1 MNPSINE
8 LHPYP
13 FEKLA
18 KLLADITPNKDL
30 ELIKLTIGE
39 PQHPA
44 PQFVLDTL
52 TQNLDKVSK
61 YPGTKGTPELRQ
73 SIANWASKRFQLS
86 QLDPDTQVL
95 PVTGT
100 REALFAI
107 TQTLVDSTK
116 PNATVISPNPFYQI
130 YEGATILAGAKLHF
144 LAGNPEQNYKID
156 YTDISDEVWQD
167 TQILFTCS
175 PNNPNG
181 YVTTLEDYEFLLK
194 KSAEFDFTIIAD
206 ECYSEIYFDENT
218 KPTGLLEACQ
228 RLDNPE
234 YKNCLVFHSLS
245 KRSNLPGLRSGFV
258 AGDAGILAS
267 FLLYRTYHGC
277 AMALQTQIA
286 SISAWND
293 EEHVLENRNL
303 YREKFEQVLEI
314 LTPVMKVSKPD
325 AGFYLWPQLDMDDEV
340 FCQKLYQEEAVLVLP
355 GRYLAREVEGINPAK
370 NHVRMA
376 LVATTQDCVEAASRI
391 KRFMLKH
398 TK

>member
-52 TQNLDKVSK
+52 AQNLDKVSK

-181 YVTTLEDYEFLLK
+181 YVTTLKDYEFLLK

>member
-73 SIANWASKRFQLS
+73 SIANWASKRFQLG

-258 AGDAGILAS
+258 AGDADILAS

>member
-52 TQNLDKVSK
+52 TKNLNKVSK

-73 SIANWASKRFQLS
+73 SITNWASKRFQLS
-86 QLDPDTQVL
+86 QLNPDTQVL

-156 YTDISDEVWQD
+156 YTCISDQVWQD
-167 TQILFTCS
+167 TQIVFTCS

-194 KSAEFDFTIIAD
+194 KSAEFNFTIIAD

-228 RLDNPE
+228 QLGNPD

-258 AGDAGILAS
+258 AGDADILAS

-277 AMALQTQIA
+277 AMALQTQMA

-314 LTPVMKVSKPD
+314 LTPVMKVNKPD
-325 AGFYLWPQLDMDDEV
+325 AGFYLWPQLDIDDEV

-355 GRYLAREVEGINPAK
+355 GRYLARDVEGINPAK

-398 TK
+398 AN

>member
-1 MNPSINE
+1 MNPLINK

-18 KLLADITPNKDL
+18 KLLSKITPNPEL
-30 ELIKLTIGE
+30 ALIKLTIGE

-52 TQNLDKVSK
+52 AQNLDKVSK
-61 YPGTKGTPELRQ
+61 YPGTKGTQELRQ
-73 SIANWASKRFQLS
+73 SIANWATQRFSLS
-86 QLDPDTQVL
+86 SLDAETQVL

-107 TQTLVDSTK
+107 TQTLVDASK
-116 PNATVISPNPFYQI
+116 ANATVISPNPFYQI
-130 YEGATILAGAKLHF
+130 YEGATLLAGAKLHF
-144 LAGNPEQNYKID
+144 LAGDPEQNYRID
-156 YTDISDEVWQD
+156 YSTVSDQVWQD
-167 TQILFTCS
+167 TQVLFTCS

-181 YVTTLEDYEFLLK
+181 YVTTLEDYEYLLK
-194 KSAEFDFTIIAD
+194 KSSEFNFTLVAD
-206 ECYSEIYFDENT
+206 ECYSEIYFNENE
-218 KPTGLLEACQ
+218 KPAGLLEACQ
-228 RLDNPE
+228 KFGNLD

-258 AGDAGILAS
+258 AGDADILAS

-277 AMALQTQIA
+277 AMALQTQVA

-303 YREKFEQVLEI
+303 YREKFEQVLDI
-314 LTPVMKVSKPD
+314 LQPVMKVRKPD
-325 AGFYLWPQLDMDDEV
+325 AGFYLWPQLDMDDET

-355 GRYLAREVEGINPAK
+355 GRYLAREVDGNNPAA

-376 LVATTQDCVEAASRI
+376 LVATTQDCVEAALRI

-398 TK
+398 SK

>member
-73 SIANWASKRFQLS
+73 SIANWASKRFQLN
-86 QLDPDTQVL
+86 QLNPDTQVL

-156 YTDISDEVWQD
+156 YTCISDQVWQD
-167 TQILFTCS
+167 IQIVFTCS

-206 ECYSEIYFDENT
+206 ECYSEIYFDEDT

-228 RLDNPE
+228 KLGNPD

-258 AGDAGILAS
+258 AGDADILAS

-277 AMALQTQIA
+277 AMALQTQMA

-293 EEHVLENRNL
+293 EGHVLENRNL
-303 YREKFEQVLEI
+303 YREKFEQVLKI
-314 LTPVMKVSKPD
+314 LTPVMKVNKPD

-355 GRYLAREVEGINPAK
+355 GRYLARDVEGINPAK

>member
-1 MNPSINE
+1 MNPLINE

-18 KLLADITPNKDL
+18 KLLTDITPNPEL

-52 TQNLDKVSK
+52 TQNMDKVSK

-73 SIANWASKRFQLS
+73 SIANWAKQRFS
-86 QLDPDTQVL
+86 LDSLDFETQVL

-107 TQTLVDSTK
+107 TQTLVDASQAD
-116 PNATVISPNPFYQI
+116 ATVISPNPFYQI
-130 YEGATILAGAKLHF
+130 YEGATLLAGAKLHF

-156 YTDISDEVWQD
+156 YSQISDDVWRK
-167 TQILFTCS
+167 TQIVFTCS

-181 YVTTLEDYEFLLK
+181 YVTTLEDYAFLLEK
-194 KSAEFDFTIIAD
+194 AAEFNFTIIAD
-206 ECYSEIYFDENT
+206 ECYSEIYFDEMQ
-218 KPTGLLEACQ
+218 KPVGLLEACKQ
-228 RLDNPE
+228 FNNPD

-258 AGDAGILAS
+258 AGDADILAS

-277 AMALQTQIA
+277 AMALQTQAA

-293 EEHVLENRNL
+293 EEHVLENRRL
-303 YREKFEQVLEI
+303 YREKFDQVLDI
-314 LTPVMKVSKPD
+314 LGPVMQVNKPD
-325 AGFYLWPQLDMDDEV
+325 AGFYLWPSLDMDDET

-355 GRYLAREVEGINPAK
+355 GRYLARTVDGINPAD

-376 LVATTQDCVEAASRI
+376 LVATTQDCVEAAQRI
-391 KRFMLKH
+391 KRFLLRQAK
-398 TK
+398 

>member
-258 AGDAGILAS
+258 AGDADILAS

-277 AMALQTQIA
+277 AMALQTQMT

>member
-1 MNPSINE
+1 MNPLINE

-18 KLLADITPNKDL
+18 KLLSDITPNPECD
-30 ELIKLTIGE
+30 LIKLTIGE

-52 TQNLDKVSK
+52 TQNLDKVGK
-61 YPGTKGTPELRQ
+61 YPGTKGTQELREC
-73 SIANWASKRFQLS
+73 IANWAIKRFD
-86 QLDPDTQVL
+86 LDTLNADTQVL

-107 TQTLVDSTK
+107 TQTLVDSSQK
-116 PNATVISPNPFYQI
+116 EATVISPNPFYQI
-130 YEGATILAGAKLHF
+130 YEGATLLAGAKLHF

-156 YTDISDEVWQD
+156 YHNISDDIWRK
-167 TQILFTCS
+167 TQIVFTCS

-181 YVTTLEDYEFLLK
+181 YVTTLEDYEFLLE
-194 KSAEFDFTIIAD
+194 KSFEFNFTIVAD
-206 ECYSEIYFDENT
+206 ECYSEIYFDESN
-218 KPTGLLEACQ
+218 KPAGLLEACKKF
-228 RLDNPE
+228 DNPG

-258 AGDAGILAS
+258 AGDADILAK

-277 AMALQTQIA
+277 AMALQTQAA

-293 EEHVLENRNL
+293 EEHVLENRAL
-303 YREKFEQVLEI
+303 YRDKFDQVLTI
-314 LTPVMKVSKPD
+314 LSPVMKVNKPD
-325 AGFYLWPQLDMDDEV
+325 AGFYLWPQLDMDDEL

-355 GRYLAREVEGINPAK
+355 GRYLARDVEGINPAK

-376 LVATTQDCVEAASRI
+376 LVATTNDCVEAAQRI
-391 KRFMLKH
+391 KRFLLRH
-398 TK
+398 AN

>member
-258 AGDAGILAS
+258 AGDADILAS

>member
-73 SIANWASKRFQLS
+73 SIANWASKRFQLN
-86 QLDPDTQVL
+86 QLNPDTQVL

-156 YTDISDEVWQD
+156 YTCISDQIWQD
-167 TQILFTCS
+167 TQIVFTCS

-206 ECYSEIYFDENT
+206 ECYSEIYFDEDT

-228 RLDNPE
+228 KLGNPD

-258 AGDAGILAS
+258 AGDADILAS

-277 AMALQTQIA
+277 AMALQTQMA

-293 EEHVLENRNL
+293 EGHVLENRNL
-303 YREKFEQVLEI
+303 YREKFEQVLKI
-314 LTPVMKVSKPD
+314 LTPVMKVNKPD

-355 GRYLAREVEGINPAK
+355 GRYLARDVEGINPAK

>member
-73 SIANWASKRFQLS
+73 SIANWASKRFQLN
-86 QLDPDTQVL
+86 QLNPDTQVL

-156 YTDISDEVWQD
+156 YTCISNQVWQD
-167 TQILFTCS
+167 TQIVFTCS

-258 AGDAGILAS
+258 AGDADILAS

-277 AMALQTQIA
+277 AMALQTQMA

-293 EEHVLENRNL
+293 EGHVLENRNL
-303 YREKFEQVLEI
+303 YRKKFEQVLEI
-314 LTPVMKVSKPD
+314 LTPVMKVNKPD

-340 FCQKLYQEEAVLVLP
+340 FCKKLYQEEAVLVLP
-355 GRYLAREVEGINPAK
+355 GRYLARDVEGINPAK

>member
-73 SIANWASKRFQLS
+73 SIANWASKRFQLN
-86 QLDPDTQVL
+86 QLNPDTQVL

-156 YTDISDEVWQD
+156 YTCISNQVWQD
-167 TQILFTCS
+167 TQIVFTCS

-206 ECYSEIYFDENT
+206 ECYSEIYFDEDT

-228 RLDNPE
+228 KLGNPD

-258 AGDAGILAS
+258 AGDADILAS

-277 AMALQTQIA
+277 AMALQTQMA

-293 EEHVLENRNL
+293 EGHVLENRNL

-314 LTPVMKVSKPD
+314 LTPVMKVNKPD

-355 GRYLAREVEGINPAK
+355 GRYLARDVEGINPAK

>member
-1 MNPSINE
+1 MNPLINE

-18 KLLADITPNKDL
+18 KLLSDITPNREL

-61 YPGTKGTPELRQ
+61 YPGTKGTLELRQ
-73 SIANWASKRFQLS
+73 CIANWATKRFN
-86 QLDPDTQVL
+86 LDSLDADSQVL

-107 TQTLVDSTK
+107 TQTLVDASQK
-116 PNATVISPNPFYQI
+116 GATVISPNPFYQI
-130 YEGATILAGAKLHF
+130 YEGATLLAGAKLHF

-156 YTDISDEVWQD
+156 YQNISDELWQR
-167 TQILFTCS
+167 TQIVFTCS

-194 KSAEFDFTIIAD
+194 KSFEFNFTIIAD
-206 ECYSEIYFDENT
+206 ECYSEIYFDENN
-218 KPTGLLEACQ
+218 KPTGLLEACKQ
-228 RLDNPE
+228 FNNPD

-258 AGDAGILAS
+258 AGDADILAK

-277 AMALQTQIA
+277 AMALQTQAA

-293 EEHVLENRNL
+293 EAHVLENREL
-303 YREKFEQVLEI
+303 YREKFDQVLDI
-314 LTPVMKVSKPD
+314 LSPVMKVNKPD
-325 AGFYLWPQLDMDDEV
+325 AGFYLWPYLTMDDEV

-355 GRYLAREVEGINPAK
+355 GRYLARDVDGINPAK

-376 LVATTQDCVEAASRI
+376 LVATTDDCVEAAQRI
-391 KRFMLKH
+391 KRFLLRHAK
-398 TK
+398 

>member
-1 MNPSINE
+1 MNPLINT

-18 KLLADITPNKDL
+18 KLLSDIKPNSELD
-30 ELIKLTIGE
+30 LIKLTIGE

-61 YPGTKGTPELRQ
+61 YPGTKGTQELRQ
-73 SIANWASKRFQLS
+73 SIANWVTQRFQLDS
-86 QLDPDTQVL
+86 LNAETQVL

-107 TQTLVDSTK
+107 TQTLVDASK
-116 PNATVISPNPFYQI
+116 ADATVISPNPFYQI
-130 YEGATILAGAKLHF
+130 YEGATLLAGAKLHF
-144 LAGNPEQNYKID
+144 LAGNPEKSHKID
-156 YTDISDEVWQD
+156 YQDISDEIWQK
-167 TQILFTCS
+167 TQVVFTCS

-181 YVTTLEDYEFLLK
+181 YITTLEDYELLLQ
-194 KSAEFDFTIIAD
+194 KSFEFDFTIVAD
-206 ECYSEIYFDENT
+206 ECYSEIYFDENN
-218 KPTGLLEACQ
+218 KPTGLLEACKAFN
-228 RLDNPE
+228 NPN

-258 AGDAGILAS
+258 AGDADILAQ

-277 AMALQTQIA
+277 AMALQTQAA

-293 EEHVLENRNL
+293 EQHVLENRVL
-303 YREKFEQVLEI
+303 YREKFEQVLDI
-314 LTPVMKVSKPD
+314 LGPVMNVKKPD
-325 AGFYLWPQLDMDDEV
+325 AGFYLWPKLEMDDEL

-355 GRYLAREVEGINPAK
+355 GRYLAREVDGINPAK

-376 LVATTQDCVEAASRI
+376 LVATTQDCVEAAIRI

-398 TK
+398 SK

>member
-73 SIANWASKRFQLS
+73 SIANWASKRFQLN
-86 QLDPDTQVL
+86 QLNPDTQVL

-156 YTDISDEVWQD
+156 YTCISDQVWQD
-167 TQILFTCS
+167 TQIVFTCS

-258 AGDAGILAS
+258 AGDADILAS

-277 AMALQTQIA
+277 AMALQTQMA

-293 EEHVLENRNL
+293 EGHVLENRNL

-314 LTPVMKVSKPD
+314 LTPVMKVNKPD

-355 GRYLAREVEGINPAK
+355 GRYLARDVEGINPAK

>member
-1 MNPSINE
+1 MNPLINE

-18 KLLADITPNKDL
+18 KLLADIKPNPEL

-52 TQNLDKVSK
+52 SQNMDKVSK

-73 SIANWASKRFQLS
+73 SIANWAKQRFT
-86 QLDPDTQVL
+86 LDSLDAETQVL

-107 TQTLVDSTK
+107 TQTLVDASQAD
-116 PNATVISPNPFYQI
+116 ATVISPNPFYQI
-130 YEGATILAGAKLHF
+130 YEGATLLAGAKLHF
-144 LAGNPEQNYKID
+144 LAGNPAQNYKID
-156 YTDISDEVWQD
+156 YQQISDEVWQK
-167 TQILFTCS
+167 TQIVFTCS

-181 YVTTLEDYEFLLK
+181 YVTTLDDYEFLLK
-194 KSAEFDFTIIAD
+194 KANEFNFTIIAD
-206 ECYSEIYFDENT
+206 ECYSEIYFDENQ
-218 KPTGLLEACQ
+218 KPVGLLEACKQ
-228 RLDNPE
+228 FNNPT

-258 AGDAGILAS
+258 AGDADILAS

-277 AMALQTQIA
+277 AMALQTQAA
-286 SISAWND
+286 SVSAWND
-293 EEHVLENRNL
+293 EEHVLENRRL
-303 YREKFEQVLEI
+303 YREKFDQVLDI
-314 LTPVMKVSKPD
+314 LGPIMQVNKPD

-355 GRYLAREVEGINPAK
+355 GRYLARDVDGVNPAK

-376 LVATTQDCVEAASRI
+376 LVATTQDCVEAAQRI
-391 KRFMLKH
+391 KRFLLRQAK
-398 TK
+398 

>member
-52 TQNLDKVSK
+52 AQNLDKVSK

-181 YVTTLEDYEFLLK
+181 YVTTLKDYEFLLK

-228 RLDNPE
+228 RLDNQE

-258 AGDAGILAS
+258 AGDADILAS

-325 AGFYLWPQLDMDDEV
+325 AGFYLWPQLDIDDEV

>member
-1 MNPSINE
+1 MNPLINA

-18 KLLADITPNKDL
+18 KLLADIKPNPEL

-44 PQFVLDTL
+44 PAFVLDTL

-61 YPGTKGTPELRQ
+61 YPGTKGTLELRQ
-73 SIANWASKRFQLS
+73 SISNWCKRRFDLT
-86 QLDPDTQVL
+86 QLDANTQVL

-107 TQTLVDSTK
+107 TQTLVDSSK
-116 PNATVISPNPFYQI
+116 ANPTVISPNPFYQI
-130 YEGATILAGAKLHF
+130 YEGATILAGAKLHL

-156 YTDISDEVWQD
+156 YSKISDQIWQD

-194 KSAEFDFTIIAD
+194 KSVEFDFTIVAD
-206 ECYSEIYFDENT
+206 ECYSEIYFDEAQ

-228 RLDNPE
+228 VFGNHN

-245 KRSNLPGLRSGFV
+245 KRSNLPGLRSGFI
-258 AGDAGILAS
+258 AGDADILAS

-277 AMALQTQIA
+277 AMALQTQTA

-293 EEHVLENRNL
+293 EDHVLENRNL
-303 YREKFEQVLEI
+303 YREKFDQVLEI
-314 LTPVMKVSKPD
+314 LQPVMKVNKPD
-325 AGFYLWPQLDMDDEV
+325 AGFYLWPQLEMDDEA

-376 LVATTQDCVEAASRI
+376 LVATTQDCVEAARRI

-398 TK
+398 SK